1 MPSPEPTRPSAPA
14 PPSRWRALGR
24 GRGGASA
31 VALAAL
37 LLLLLPEPGPLPALR
52 MFGFDLQQRLLPRE
66 RQAQPAVVVAID
78 DRSLA
83 QVGQWP
89 WPRDT
94 LATLLERIAAR
105 RPAVIAVDIV
115 FTEPD
120 RTSPEH
126 LAERLQAADPA
137 LAARLRALP
146 SHEDRFAAAIAAAPV
161 VLGVVGT
168 DEPAATPGA
177 ITASPDAPGIA
188 PARVRGD
195 ASGLQ
200 AFARGERSLPAFDGA
215 ARGRGLLNAT
225 LEEGVVRQVPL
236 VARVG
241 GQPILSLPMESLRV
255 AMGAPVFGV
264 VDDAAGPLRVVIGDV
279 VVPAQPD
286 GSLFLHYS
294 GHAPSRFVPAVDV
307 LRGRVP
313 ADALAGRVVLVGVT
327 GQGLVDQQL
336 LPNGEIVAGVEVHA
350 EVVENVFEGRLLQRA
365 RMARA
370 QEAMAFALLALL
382 AIAWVPRLAPRVAT
396 LAFLGGA
403 LALVAA
409 SLLAFRAGL
418 LLDALTPLA
427 ALALVQAVLVLAT
440 MRRIDLARRALA
452 ADLAVQREAAARTA
466 GEMAAATRV
475 QTGMLPRPAQVLGD
489 DRRVS
494 LFAHMRPAREVGG
507 DLYDFFYVD
516 RRRLF
521 AATGDVAGKGLG
533 AALFM
538 AVSKAL
544 TKSAGLRGVGDL
556 GELLEAINIE
566 LARDNPEDLF
576 VTLMVVVLDLDTGRL
591 EYCNA
596 GHEPLLLLRANGAV
610 EAHDAGGGPPLC
622 VFEFARYAKA
632 SLVLSPGDGLALV
645 SDGLTEAA
653 APDGALLGRPRLQ
666 AMLQD
671 LLEGAPAPLE
681 AAGAEVLHRIAD
693 FEGGADPGDDQT
705 LLLLRWNGPAAP
717 ASNG

>member
-1 MPSPEPTRPSAPA
+1 MAI
-14 PPSRWRALGR
+14 
-24 GRGGASA
+24 
-31 VALAAL
+31 AAL
-37 LLLLLPEPGPLPALR
+37 ILLLLPDPGPLPALR
-52 MFGFDLQQRLLPRE
+52 LFGFDLQQRLLPRE
-66 RQAQPAVVVAID
+66 RKAQPAVIVAID

-94 LATLLERIAAR
+94 LAALLERIAAR
-105 RPAVIAVDIV
+105 APAVIGVDVV

-120 RTSPEH
+120 RTSPEL
-126 LAERLQAADPA
+126 LAGRFQAADPA
-137 LAARLRALP
+137 LAERLRRLP
-146 SHEDRFAAAIAAAPV
+146 SNEARFAAAIAAAPV
-161 VLGVVGT
+161 VLGVVGADAPT
-168 DEPAATPGA
+168 AGVAASVPGA
-177 ITASPDAPGIA
+177 PGFA

-195 ASGLQ
+195 ARDLQ
-200 AFARGERSLPAFDGA
+200 SFASGERSLPAFDAA

-236 VARVG
+236 VARVDG
-241 GQPILSLPMESLRV
+241 HPVLSLPMESLRV
-255 AMGAPVFGV
+255 ASGEPVFGV
-264 VDDAAGPLRVVIGDV
+264 VDDGAGPLRVVIGDL

-294 GHAPSRFVPAVDV
+294 GHDPARYVSAVDV
-307 LRGRVP
+307 LRGREP
-313 ADALAGRVVLVGVT
+313 ADALAGRVVLLGVT

-336 LPNGEIVAGVEVHA
+336 LPTGEIVPGVEVHA
-350 EVVENVFEGRLLQRA
+350 EAIENVFEGRLLLRPRLA
-365 RMARA
+365 RS
-370 QEAMAFALLALL
+370 QEALAFALLAVL
-382 AIAWVPRLAPRVAT
+382 AIAWVPRLSPRQST
-396 LAFLGGA
+396 LAFLAAAIA
-403 LALVAA
+403 LCAA
-409 SLLAFRAGL
+409 SLAAFRAGL

-427 ALALVQAVLVLAT
+427 ALALVQAVLVLST

-452 ADLAVQREAAARTA
+452 ADLAIQREAAARTA

-521 AATGDVAGKGLG
+521 AAVGDVAGKGLG

-576 VTLMVVVLDLDTGRL
+576 VTLLVVVLDLDSGRL
-591 EYCNA
+591 DYCNA
-596 GHEPLLLLRANGAV
+596 GHEPLLVLRAGGGV
-610 EAHDAGGGPPLC
+610 EALDAGGGPPLC
-622 VFEFARYAKA
+622 VFEFARYASA
-632 SLVLSPGDGLALV
+632 RLQLAPGDALALV

-653 APDGALLGRPRLQ
+653 APDGRLLGRARLQ
-666 AMLQD
+666 AMLGE
-671 LLEGAPAPLE
+671 LLPGTPPLEG
-681 AAGAEVLHRIAD
+681 AGAEVLHGVAA

-705 LLLLRWNGPAAP
+705 LLLLRWNGPPAA
-717 ASNG
+717 SGR